1 MASVPFQ
8 VKEQAV
14 TDTPLLLFDCQL
26 PNGQSEH
33 WSTHT
38 VTVSGNN
45 YLARV
50 VQYNLYE
57 VQTSSNQGVDA
68 IPKVSI
74 SLANADSYFS
84 ELQSSS
90 GFKGAALTLSF
101 VFYDLTQNAP
111 TTPAVTLF
119 MGICNPPDEITEST
133 FRLTAINWMNMQRVL
148 MPQVRVQ
155 RRCPWTFPPN
165 LAQRQEA
172 VNGGA
177 YGQYSTYYRCGYSP
191 DVPGGAGNL
200 FGNVP
205 YTTCGYTRADC
216 QARGMFSQDNAL
228 HMTQRFGGIEFVPSS
243 ILVRSYGEQGRHW
256 TPVLDNVAEYND
268 FVPLIYGTAWYT
280 PDIVFARND
289 GNLTRMEVLLGLGEI
304 NQVLTVLVNG
314 IVIPMGQSGKNMT
327 GTGWFNLFATGTRT
341 GGFNL
346 DFTDQN
352 GNPLGDPYGSM
363 AALSVVVP
371 NEINNGSALPTI
383 EVLLEGLKLNTYAAD
398 GSFAGNIFTN
408 NPAWILL
415 DILQRCGWDLSEIDV
430 PSFAATAAYADQ
442 QIETQDLNGNSITI
456 PRFQCNLALVW
467 SRTAGDLI
475 RGIRNAS
482 RLYLTYGTNGLLQLR
497 VENTFALQQPTQLSW
512 SNSSEPY
519 SGGWPSYEF
528 GDGSSG
534 PANIARTSNGA
545 SSLKVTTNNIT
556 NTPNWLAV
564 EFQDSLNGYQQDSF
578 TLYDTNDIEL
588 TGQQITTSLMAL
600 GIPNYDQASR
610 ILAYYLDRAIQGNT
624 FVQFQTSVKA
634 LGIQVGDLITITY
647 LKEGFERQPFRVLKI
662 TPDVNYRTVVI
673 TAQIHDDAWYDD
685 TNGQTTGNSG
695 AQVQPGSEVGLP
707 RPLLGTV
714 LDANGDVEFG
724 VTETAAQATDGTAL
738 VEAIVAFAVP
748 AGIPA
753 NAPGVPLVSL
763 SPVIGTTGG
772 TLDGG
777 QNCYYAV
784 SSVSATGVEGNLSF
798 IVRATIPAGPNTNTV
813 TLTGLSFPSA
823 AAKFNVFRGPSP
835 TELFG
840 IASSQTLAQQ
850 FTDTGLA
857 EQLTPPPDPNFD
869 HANFYWREELQ
880 PEYSATIS
888 SANSVGNDT
897 LEMQANGYQG
907 MVVRITRGQG
917 AGQERVITSNSTTTL
932 QLSTNWDT
940 VPNASSYFVVAEA
953 GWHLAAT
960 ATTSPVEFQIPNL
973 TGVTIHISGRAA
985 NALNEETP
993 PELCT
998 VTRWVIGGSGTSDAA
1013 APPMPYFGLGL
1024 STTAGGTLELS
1035 GVSFT
1040 DFTNTHTITAGTLT
1054 IYYWPEL
1061 STVPQPALAAAI
1073 GPQDTSITLTTTG
1086 TAQPGT
1092 MIQMEAEVAQVTAVL
1107 NNSTQYQI
1115 TRGVD
1120 GSTAAAHGAGI
1131 TEYELSQQILI
1142 VPFVQDFFGS
1152 PYSGSWSFPI
1162 PLADCRVVSAELFVT
1177 NIMGKSPT
1185 GSICLTQGTDYG
1197 LRTLSGGQFSFQ
1209 VDAFLAIETGAT
1221 PDIIVDTA
1229 HSVRDVYAIVG
1240 QAPSGGPVQLQI
1252 NQNSAMYCTLTIA
1265 DGSAVS
1271 NDIDGATLAPLQ
1283 AGAQLS
1289 LDITM
1294 VGATSPGADLTVVIR
1309 L

>member
-1 MASVPFQ
+1 MASTPFQ

-26 PNGQSEH
+26 QNGQAES
-33 WSTHT
+33 WSTHA
-38 VTVSGNN
+38 VTVSGNS

-50 VQYNLYE
+50 VQYNVYE
-57 VQTSSNQGVDA
+57 IQTSSNQGVDS
-68 IPKVSI
+68 IPKISI

-84 ELQSSS
+84 ELERSV
-90 GFKGAALTLSF
+90 GFKGAALTVSF

-111 TTPAVTLF
+111 TTPTVTLF
-119 MGICNPPDEITEST
+119 KGVCNPPDEITEST

-148 MPQVRVQ
+148 LPQVRVQ
-155 RRCPWTFPPN
+155 RRCPWTFPSN

-177 YGQYSTYYRCGYSP
+177 AGEYSPYYRCGYSP

-200 FGNVP
+200 SGSTP
-205 YTTCGYTRADC
+205 YTSCGYTRADC
-216 QARGMFSQDNAL
+216 QARGMFVKDNAL
-228 HMTQRFGGIEFVPSS
+228 NTTQRFGGIEFVPSS

-280 PDIVFARND
+280 PAIVFARND
-289 GNLTRMEVLLGLGEI
+289 GNLTRMEVLLGLDEI
-304 NQVLTVLVNG
+304 NQVITVLVNG
-314 IVIPMGQSGKNMT
+314 IVIPQGQAGKNMT
-327 GTGWFNLFATGTRT
+327 GTGWYNLFSTGTRT

-346 DFTDQN
+346 DFTDPN

-398 GSFAGNIFTN
+398 GSFLSEVFTS
-408 NPAWILL
+408 NPVWILL
-415 DILQRCGWDLSEIDV
+415 DILQRCGWDLSGIDV
-430 PSFAATAAYADQ
+430 ASFAATAAYADQ
-442 QIETQDLNGNSITI
+442 EIETQDLNGNTITI
-456 PRFQCNLALVW
+456 PRFQCNLALMW

-475 RGIRNAS
+475 RGIRNAC
-482 RLYLTYGTNGLLQLR
+482 RLYLTYGTNGLLQLGA
-497 VENTFALQQPTQLSW
+497 ENTFALQQPTQLSW
-512 SNSSEPY
+512 SNSTETY
-519 SGGWPSYEF
+519 NGGWPSYEF
-528 GDGSSG
+528 SDGSSG
-534 PANIARTSNGA
+534 PANIARLANGA
-545 SSLKVTTNNIT
+545 SSVTVTTQNIS
-556 NTPNWLAV
+556 NTPNWLTV

-578 TLYDTNDIEL
+578 TLYDTNDIEV

-610 ILAYYLDRAIQGNT
+610 ILKYNLDRSILGNT
-624 FVQFQTSVKA
+624 YVKFQTSVKA
-634 LGIQVGDLITITY
+634 LGIQAGDLITLTY
-647 LKEGFERQPFRVLKI
+647 MKEGFNRQPFRVIKI
-662 TPDVNYRTVVI
+662 APDMNYRTVVI

-685 TNGQTTGNSG
+685 TNGQTPGNSN
-695 AQVQPGSEVGLP
+695 AQIQPGSEVGLP
-707 RPLLGTV
+707 RPLIGTV

-724 VTETAAQATDGTAL
+724 VTETATQAADGTPL
-738 VEAIVAFAVP
+738 VEAVVAFSVP

-753 NAPGVPLVSL
+753 GAPGVPLLSL
-763 SPVIGTTGG
+763 APVIGGTGG
-772 TLDGG
+772 TLDGAVSW
-777 QNCYYAV
+777 YYAA
-784 SSVSATGVEGNLSF
+784 SSVDATGVEGSLSF

-823 AAKFNVFRGPSP
+823 ATKFNVYRGQNPA
-835 TELFG
+835 ELCR
-840 IASSQTLAQQ
+840 IASNQPLATQ
-850 FTDTGLA
+850 FTDTGFA
-857 EQLTPPPDPNFD
+857 EQIAPPPDSNFD
-869 HANFYWREELQ
+869 HANFYWRLELQ
-880 PEYSATIS
+880 PEYSATIA
-888 SANSVGNDT
+888 SASSVGNDT
-897 LEMQANGYQG
+897 LQMQANVYQG

-917 AGQERVITSNSTTTL
+917 AGQERAITSNNTTTL
-932 QLSTNWDT
+932 QLSSNWDT
-940 VPNASSYFVVAEA
+940 IPNAASYFVIAEA
-953 GWHLAAT
+953 AWHAAAS
-960 ATTSPVEFQIPNL
+960 ATTSPVQFQIPNR
-973 TGVTIHISGRAA
+973 TGVTIHITGRAA

-993 PELCT
+993 VALCT
-998 VTRWVIGGSGTSDAA
+998 VTRWVIGGSGAADAA
-1013 APPMPYFGLGL
+1013 APPVPYFGLGL
-1024 STTAGGTLELS
+1024 STTSGGTLELS

-1040 DFTNTHTITAGTLT
+1040 DLTNTHTITAGTLT

-1061 STVPQPALAAAI
+1061 TTMPPPTLAAAI
-1073 GPQDTSITLTTTG
+1073 GAQDTMITLTTAG
-1086 TAQPGT
+1086 AAQAGT
-1092 MIQMEAEVAQVTAVL
+1092 MIQMEAEVAQVVAVL
-1107 NNSTQYQI
+1107 NNGTQYQI

-1120 GSTAAAHGAGI
+1120 GSAAAAHASGI
-1131 TEYELSQQILI
+1131 AEYELSKKVLI

-1177 NIMGKSPT
+1177 NIVGNSPT

-1221 PDIIVDTA
+1221 PDIIVDKA
-1229 HSVRDVYAIVG
+1229 YSVRDVYAVVG

-1252 NQNSAMYCTLTIA
+1252 NQNGAAYCTLTIA

-1271 NDIDGATLAPLQ
+1271 NSIDGATLPPLQ
-1283 AGAQLS
+1283 GGARLS

-1294 VGATSPGADLTVVIR
+1294 VGPTNPGADLTVVIR